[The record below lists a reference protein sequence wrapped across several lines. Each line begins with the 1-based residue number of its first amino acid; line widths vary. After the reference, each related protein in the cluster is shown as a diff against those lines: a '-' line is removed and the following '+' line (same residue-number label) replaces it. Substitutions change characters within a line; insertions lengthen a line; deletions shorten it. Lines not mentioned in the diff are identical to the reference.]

1 MDEVKLAEML
11 VPIIVVP
18 SFFFLTG
25 WAFWMFVRWRQYKY
39 RMNIQLKMLDKV
51 ENGGELVQFAESD
64 AGAKF
69 IASME
74 LQAAG
79 LKDRILSAVNKAV
92 ILLVLGIAVYA
103 VRGTLN
109 EAAVV
114 FTILGTVL
122 MAFGF
127 GYIIATLIS
136 YRLASKWGLIAKE
149 VSNGE

>member
-1 MDEVKLAEML
+1 MDEAKLAEVP

-25 WAFWMFVRWRQYKY
+25 WIMWMIVQWRQYRY

-51 ENGGELVQFAESD
+51 GNGWELVQFVESK

-74 LQAAG
+74 LPSVG
-79 LKDRILSAVNKAV
+79 PKDRILFAVNKAV
-92 ILLVLGIAVYA
+92 ILLVLGVAVYA
-103 VRGTLN
+103 IRGTLN

-122 MAFGF
+122 VAFGF
-127 GYIIATLIS
+127 RYVIATLIS
-136 YRLASKWGLIAKE
+136 YRLASKWGLITRE
-149 VSNGE
+149 ISNGE